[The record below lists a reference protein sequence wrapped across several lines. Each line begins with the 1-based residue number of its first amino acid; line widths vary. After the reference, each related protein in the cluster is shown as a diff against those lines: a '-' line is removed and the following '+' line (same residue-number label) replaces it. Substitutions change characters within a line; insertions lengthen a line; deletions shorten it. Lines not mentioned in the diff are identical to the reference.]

1 MVFTNNAQKLV
12 KILRVKP
19 MKMGC
24 AVLAQGVF
32 ALALAVDPGLS
43 KWALVVQGA
52 EAVMCW

>member
-1 MVFTNNAQKLV
+1 
-12 KILRVKP
+12 

-32 ALALAVDPGLS
+32 ALAFVIDHGLS